1 MRAAGELTLDKVL
14 QLVEQDIDVKD
25 ILPDMQRMVLY
36 AEHIEMQLGS
46 GEGAIDTEYLLKKL
60 PEKLALDSKA
70 AVNKAKALSKSKVR
84 TTMVQVRPLSRPF
97 HATTFL
103 TLQLRFNEIFMP
115 LPITVCMT
123 PACVECYS
131 VPVQAAPCSPSLY
144 VTGSASVVACS

>member
-46 GEGAIDTEYLLKKL
+46 GEGAIDTEYLLEKL

-97 HATTFL
+97 HAT
-103 TLQLRFNEIFMP
+103 IF
-115 LPITVCMT
+115 
-123 PACVECYS
+123 
-131 VPVQAAPCSPSLY
+131 
-144 VTGSASVVACS
+144 